1 MVVSAV
7 SAVMVKAE
15 LEALPELVVTEKA
28 EPVELA
34 VWQAKAVLAQV
45 VMQPIVRTVVM

>member
-1 MVVSAV
+1 MAVLVVL
-7 SAVMVKAE
+7 AVMVQAE
-15 LEALPELVVTEKA
+15 PEALPELVVTEKA

-34 VWQAKAVLAQV
+34 VWQAKVALVQA